1 MKRILLALTLI
12 AIFAVPNLARAAGVC
27 VTVNV
32 ANTSGGTQ
40 VLAANDLGSGGRH
53 MLCLWN
59 STIPVSAGATT
70 PVEYCTIGGGTPVNG
85 QGIPLMAGA
94 LGGATW
100 AQTPAQPFCFPP
112 TQQNARTFP
121 IVPSGQILCIGSV
134 ATTDL
139 VTACDF

>member
-12 AIFAVPNLARAAGVC
+12 AIFAVPNLARAAGIC
-27 VTVNV
+27 TTTNV
-32 ANTSGGTQ
+32 ANTAGGTQ
-40 VLAANDLGSGGRH
+40 VLAANTSSNPNH
-53 MLCLWN
+53 VLCMWN
-59 STIPVSAGATT
+59 STIPTSATATT

-85 QGIPLMAGA
+85 QGIPLMGAA

-100 AQTPAQPFCFPP
+100 PPTPAQPFCFPP
-112 TQQNARTFP
+112 SQQTAKTFP

-139 VTACDF
+139 VTVCSY